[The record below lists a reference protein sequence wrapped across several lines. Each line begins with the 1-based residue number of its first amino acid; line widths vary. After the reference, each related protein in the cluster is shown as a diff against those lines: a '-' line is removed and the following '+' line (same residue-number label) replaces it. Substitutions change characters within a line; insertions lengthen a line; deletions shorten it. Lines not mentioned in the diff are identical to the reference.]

1 MFLTIHRGTHENGG
15 SCLEFETAGQ
25 RLLLDFALPLLTR
38 EGRPLKVEKGEKLA
52 YGDLVAKGLAPH
64 FPCLQD
70 GGDGK
75 PTAHLLSQGH
85 LDRQGRSP
93 WLPPDLPVHAGGVA
107 KRLLE
112 LGRSFDKT
120 AFDPAGLLV
129 LEPRATLRLGD
140 FAATPYPL
148 DHASGEA
155 FAWLVE
161 ADGKR
166 IFYTGDLR
174 TRGRNRGLFEGL
186 VAGPPADIDYLVLEG
201 AALEAESTRY
211 PTEAAVEEALAT
223 AFEGEGLRAVSFSP
237 LDVQR
242 LLSVHAACRKAGK
255 TLVID
260 PHTALVLDGLRD
272 FVPGLPEPGAKN
284 GLLVFFVP
292 DARTQ
297 KMAKDGRLARFEA
310 GKLSLPEILAGA
322 SSLVIKDGAEARK
335 ILRNSGLLRGAAFV
349 RSTGE
354 RSAAE
359 DSFWAENGV
368 PVDAIHCGGGAS
380 TADMIRLVDALDPK
394 AVIPN
399 QTHYPD
405 DFVDAFEDRA
415 LPLDD
420 GQKLEA

>member
-15 SCLEFETAGQ
+15 SCLEFATAGQ

-38 EGRPLKVEKGEKLA
+38 EGRPLKLEKGEKLA
-52 YGDLVAKGLAPH
+52 YGDLVAKGLAPP
-64 FPCLQD
+64 FPYLQD
-70 GGDGK
+70 ERDEK
-75 PTAHLLSQGH
+75 PTAHLLSQAQ

-93 WLPPDLPVHAGGVA
+93 WLPADLPLYAGRSA

-120 AFDPAGLLV
+120 AFDPAGITV
-129 LEPRATLRLGD
+129 LEPRQSLRIGD
-140 FAATPYPL
+140 FTVTPHAA

-161 ADGKR
+161 AEGKR
-166 IFYTGDLR
+166 IFYMGDLR
-174 TRGRNRGLFEGL
+174 TRGRNRALFDSL
-186 VAGPPADIDYLVLEG
+186 VAEPPADIDYLVLEG
-201 AALEAESTRY
+201 AALEDEVTPH
-211 PTEAAVEEALAT
+211 PTEAAVEEALA
-223 AFEGEGLRAVSFSP
+223 AELEGEGLRAVAFSP
-237 LDVQR
+237 LDLQR
-242 LLSVHAACRKAGK
+242 LLSLHAACRGVGR

-260 PHTALVLDGLRD
+260 PYTALVLDSLRE
-272 FVPGLPEPGAKN
+272 FLPGLPEPGAKD
-284 GLLVFFVP
+284 GFLVFFVP

-297 KMAKDGRLARFEA
+297 KMAKDGRLARYEA
-310 GKLSLPEILAGA
+310 AKLSLPEILAA
-322 SSLVIKDGAEARK
+322 PSRLVLKDCPEARK
-335 ILRNSGLLRGAAFV
+335 ILRNSGLLDGAAFV
-349 RSTGE
+349 RSSGG

-359 DSFWAENGV
+359 DAFWAENGV
-368 PVDAIHCGGGAS
+368 PVSEIHSGGGAS
-380 TADMIRLVDALDPK
+380 TADLIRLVEALDPR

-420 GQKLEA
+420 GQVLEA